1 MEEINVKKQMDKIV
15 LGTELLASLLVF
27 GAVFI
32 WAPVCSGLLTL
43 QNGTMVHMKCFY
55 TAQASIALA
64 LIMIVTAVAAYLSK
78 TDHKKIQ
85 WVMILVGILL
95 IANTY
100 ESTIGIGICKKTTM
114 ECHITAIW
122 LRASG
127 VLAVLSG
134 MVDIFINRSKTND
147 SLL

>member
-1 MEEINVKKQMDKIV
+1 VKKSLSIII
-15 LGTELLASLLVF
+15 LGAELLASVLVL
-27 GAVFI
+27 GAVFV
-32 WAPVCSGLLTL
+32 WAPICSGLLVL

-55 TAQASIALA
+55 TGQAFIALA
-64 LIMIVTAVAAYLSK
+64 LIMIVTALAAYLSK
-78 TDHKKIQ
+78 TDHRKIQ
-85 WVMILVGILL
+85 WIIVLVGILL

-122 LRASG
+122 LRAGG
-127 VLAVLSG
+127 VLAVLG
-134 MVDIFINRSKTND
+134 GLVDILFNSSKTND